1 MINLE
6 LAQSRGLPAASITKI
21 ETLQAQRDLLM
32 SEMASSMNDDPSIR
46 KSMLDSFR
54 KNELELQEAWEFPID
69 KHRAFLAELRISGC
83 CCPFMD
89 NKDSPE
95 FRYISKQCK
104 WHNL

>member
-1 MINLE
+1 MINLD
-6 LAQSRGLPAASITKI
+6 LAESRGLPASSIGKI

-32 SEMASSMNDDPSIR
+32 SEMAAAMDGDPSIR
-46 KSMLDSFR
+46 KSMLESFR
-54 KNELELQEAWEFPID
+54 KNELALQEAWEFPID
-69 KHRAFLAELRISGC
+69 LHRAFIAELRISGC

-95 FRYISKQCK
+95 YRYIHKQCK